1 MESKWKIIIGVVV
14 AALIA
19 ILIIYMQIGAKTPQP
34 QQPSIQKPPA
44 AAEEK
49 ISEVAPPAATGN
61 VDDSINALLQDSSL
75 ETTAAAEENSD
86 TNLLSADAQV
96 ISDFGQSYEASEF

>member
-1 MESKWKIIIGVVV
+1 MESKRKIIIGVVI

-44 AAEEK
+44 ASEKK
-49 ISEVAPPAATGN
+49 ISEVAPPTATGN
-61 VDDSINALLQDSSL
+61 VDDAIDALLQDSLVESMAS
-75 ETTAAAEENSD
+75 EEENSD
-86 TNLLSADAQV
+86 ANLLSADAQA
-96 ISDFGQSYEASEF
+96 ISDFGQSYDASEF

>member
-1 MESKWKIIIGVVV
+1 MESKWKIIIGVVI

-44 AAEEK
+44 TTGEK
-49 ISEVAPPAATGN
+49 ISEVAPPVATGN
-61 VDDSINALLQDSSL
+61 VDDAISALLQESSL
-75 ETTAAAEENSD
+75 ETTASEEENSD
-86 TNLLSADAQV
+86 ANLLSADAQA
-96 ISDFGQSYEASEF
+96 ISDFGQSYDASEF